1 MVSAMT
7 FRPAAFAV
15 ILSLA
20 ASPAFSQADPLT
32 EDLGRTLDQRS
43 DRRLDRVERTL
54 REMRQMLLQGRE
66 TGQPVVVQPAG
77 TDAQIAILTQR
88 VADLEETL
96 RRVNSQIDVTASEI
110 TNLRR
115 ETGQGSALNTR
126 LETLERQMGEI
137 RAQQS
142 AVAQAAAADPAT
154 AFDNAMRLYADGQHR
169 AAAAAFQAFVETHGS
184 APEVNEARYYLGES
198 LYAQGDFT
206 GAASAYVGAVNG
218 WPATSWAPGAVIKLS
233 QSLIEV
239 RRNSDACAVLS
250 EFGTRYPRASAGLK
264 AQASAARTRA
274 RCA

>member
-1 MVSAMT
+1 MPAMT
-7 FRPAAFAV
+7 LRPAALA
-15 ILSLA
+15 ILICLA
-20 ASPAFSQADPLT
+20 AGPALSQADPLT

-43 DRRLDRVERTL
+43 DRRLDRVEKTL

-66 TGQPVVVQPAG
+66 TGQAVVVMPAG
-77 TDAQIAILTQR
+77 TDAQIATLAQR

-96 RRVNSQIDVTASEI
+96 RRVNSQIDIATSDVSA
-110 TNLRR
+110 LRR

-126 LETLERQMGEI
+126 LEALERQVGELK
-137 RAQQS
+137 AQQQL
-142 AVAQAAAADPAT
+142 VAQAAAADPAT

-169 AAAAAFQAFVETHGS
+169 AAAAAFQAFIDTHAS
-184 APEVNEARYYLGES
+184 APEVGEARYYLGES

-218 WPATSWAPGAVIKLS
+218 WPTTIWAPGAVIKLS

-239 RRNSDACAVLS
+239 RRNADACAVLT

-264 AQASAARTRA
+264 AQATAARTRA